1 LRTAVTGI
9 PNPNA
14 AQQNERADGGTG
26 LYYYRARYYDPVRSR
41 FVQKDPLGLA
51 GGIDFYAY
59 TLNNP
64 VSEADPL
71 GLEVQVCVRPLSGP
85 KPLSNYDHTFLYS
98 TNTQTGYGL
107 GPKPGWDVL
116 TPWTKV
122 PGEIEKDYPYDSS
135 GRIEPHNQCNTE

>member
-1 LRTAVTGI
+1 VVPLSPKYCAAAWNATAVRTIHEPELRTAVTGI

-59 TLNNP
+59 IM
-64 VSEADPL
+64 
-71 GLEVQVCVRPLSGP
+71 G
-85 KPLSNYDHTFLYS
+85 
-98 TNTQTGYGL
+98 
-107 GPKPGWDVL
+107 DV
-116 TPWTKV
+116 V
-122 PGEIEKDYPYDSS
+122 DSM
-135 GRIEPHNQCNTE
+135 E